1 MGKKKKN
8 RIRLKD
14 LSKIAEDEGLYFNR
28 ELSWIKFNERI
39 LAEAANPKNPL
50 LERVNFLSITAG
62 NFDEFFQVR
71 IPEYQKNSRIESD
84 EYQEIAGAQ
93 SAFEMIYPR
102 VISLMRKASTLWR
115 KELEPQL
122 DAAGIHLIPWK
133 ACSEKEKEG
142 LFSRIEKEEFRVLR
156 GKRFADMRLDEHLE
170 GFTLLAETRNGRAAV
185 PIQEFIDKNGR
196 FLQVPGRENTFVFAE
211 DVLRRYAERLFSED
225 VYAVMPVRLTRE
237 AEKVFKGDDADDIIF
252 GEQKLSE
259 RLPSRLET
267 PEELPF
273 GYTAHLVSAL
283 DIAPELVYD
292 TKGPLGIADLKTIPA
307 SFSRLRFPAFTPGMP
322 KGLET
327 TKGVF
332 SAIAKKDTILF
343 TPYQS
348 FDAFVN
354 FLKAAGEDADVSEIF
369 ITLYRL
375 GSDSPVAD
383 ALISAAEAGKKVT
396 AVVELKASFDE
407 ERNFLW
413 SKKLEKAGVDV
424 KFGIPDL
431 KTHAK
436 CCLVSRKE
444 GGGKRYYASVSS
456 GNYNAGT
463 ARVYSDLSLFTAD
476 ERICRDI
483 RKLFSQIDEGKI
495 SGGFESIL
503 VSPDGIED
511 GILRMIEQETVRKKE
526 GHHARIIMKMNSLT
540 DKTIINALYAASKE
554 GVRIDL
560 CVRGICMLR
569 PGVPGL
575 SENIT
580 VVSVVGR
587 FLEHARVYFFENGG
601 EPKLYIGSP
610 DMMPRN
616 LKKRIEMLCP
626 VYDTECRDFIRELL
640 SIWLSD
646 KAKGYRLDAAG
657 RYALPPGSGTP
668 AQEQFI
674 NMRKK

>member
-14 LSKIAEDEGLYFNR
+14 LSKIAEDEGVYFNR

-39 LAEAANPKNPL
+39 LAEAADSKNPL
-50 LERVNFLSITAG
+50 LERVNFLSIAAG

-71 IPEYQKNSRIESD
+71 IPEYQKNSRIENN

-93 SAFEMIYPR
+93 SVLEIIYPR
-102 VISLMRKASTLWR
+102 VIAHMRKASSLWR
-115 KELEPQL
+115 KELGPRL
-122 DAAGIHLIPWK
+122 DEAGIHIISWK
-133 ACSEKEKEG
+133 DCSEKEKEI
-142 LFSRIEKEEFRVLR
+142 LLSRIDGEEFVTLQ
-156 GKRFADMRLDEHLE
+156 GKRFSEMRLDEHLE
-170 GFTLLAETRNGRAAV
+170 GFTLLAETRNGRATI
-185 PIQEFIDKNGR
+185 PIQDWIDKNSR
-196 FLQVPGRENTFVFAE
+196 FLPVPGRITTFILAE
-211 DVLRRYAERLFSED
+211 EVLRRYAGQLFFED

-252 GEQKLSE
+252 SEQKLSE
-259 RLPSRLET
+259 RLPSRLEI

-273 GYTAHLVSAL
+273 GYTSHLVSAL
-283 DIAPELVYD
+283 DLDPELVYD
-292 TKGPLGIADLKTIPA
+292 TKGPMGISDLKNIPVQ
-307 SFSRLRFPAFTPGMP
+307 FPRLRFPEFTPGIPAGME
-322 KGLET
+322 KTDGL
-327 TKGVF
+327 F
-332 SAIAKKDTILF
+332 NAIAKKDKILF
-343 TPYQS
+343 TPYES

-354 FLKAAGEDADVSEIF
+354 FLKAAGEDTNVSEIF

-383 ALISAAEAGKKVT
+383 ALISAAKAGKKVT

-413 SKKLEKAGVDV
+413 SKKLENAGVSV
-424 KFGIPDL
+424 QFGVPEL

-436 CCLVSRKE
+436 CCLVSRREEDKLQ
-444 GGGKRYYASVSS
+444 YYASVST

-483 RKLFSQIDEGKI
+483 RELFSQINEGKI
-495 SGGFESIL
+495 SGGFENLL
-503 VSPDGIED
+503 VSPKGMEEEIC
-511 GILRMIEQETVRKKE
+511 RMIAHEVERKKE
-526 GHHARIIMKMNSLT
+526 GRRCRIIMKMNSLT
-540 DKTIINALYAASKE
+540 DKNIINALYAASKE

-580 VVSVVGR
+580 VTSVVGR

-601 EPKLYIGSP
+601 KPKLYIGSP

-616 LKKRIEMLCP
+616 LNKRIEVLCP
-626 VYDTECRDFIRELL
+626 IYDIECRNSIKEMLN
-640 SIWLSD
+640 IWLAD
-646 KAKGYRLDAAG
+646 KEKGYRLDSAG
-657 RYALPPGSGTP
+657 RYVKPKGGGVS
-668 AQEQFI
+668 AQERFI
-674 NMRKK
+674 LMRKK